1 MYRKKS
7 FLRFFFIVF
16 ILIMLLSLIFK
27 NSVLIT
33 NAGNMSKS
41 SFKSEKYGVFLGVEK
56 KDFKKIKNYDL
67 IVVDADYLS
76 KDDIK
81 TLKKQGNKKIF
92 SYINI
97 GSLEKFRSYY
107 DDFKDIT
114 LGDYENWDDEKWVD
128 VTNKR
133 WKKHISKLSQ
143 KLKSKGIDGYFAD
156 NVDVYYHYNK
166 PKVYSSLL
174 EILAEIKKTGLPCIV
189 NGGDTFISKALDEK
203 KLKNLVY
210 GVNQETVLS
219 KLDFNNKTFLT
230 SSKDTRRYFENYVKK
245 CKNNGLKV
253 YLTEYT
259 RDEKLKKEIKNFCEK
274 NGYNHYIS
282 STIDLSNIDK

>member
-1 MYRKKS
+1 MYRKYS
-7 FLRFFFIVF
+7 FLRLFFKVF
-16 ILIMLLSLIFK
+16 VLIIFLSLITENTFAISNAVNLVKK
-27 NSVLIT
+27 NIKL
-33 NAGNMSKS
+33 
-41 SFKSEKYGVFLGVEK
+41 EKYGVFLGVEK
-56 KDFKKIKNYDL
+56 EDFKKIKNYDL
-67 IVVDADYLS
+67 IVIDADNLT

-133 WKKHISKLSQ
+133 WKAHISKLSK

-156 NVDVYYHYNK
+156 NIDVYYHYNS
-166 PKVYSSLL
+166 PNVYSSLL
-174 EILAEIKKTGLPCIV
+174 EILAEMKKIGLPCIV
-189 NGGDTFISKALDEK
+189 NGGDTFISKVLDEK

-219 KLDFNNKTFLT
+219 KIDFKNKTFH
-230 SSKDTRRYFENYVKK
+230 SSSNDTREYFEEYVKK
-245 CKNNGLKV
+245 CKSHGLKV
-253 YLTEYT
+253 YLTEYK
-259 RDEKLKKEIKNFCEK
+259 RDEKLKKEIRNFCEK
-274 NGYNHYIS
+274 NGYNFYIS
-282 STIDLSNIDK
+282 STIDLSKVYK

>member
-1 MYRKKS
+1 MYRKNS
-7 FLRFFFIVF
+7 FLRLFFKVF
-16 ILIMLLSLIFK
+16 VLIMFLSLITENTFAISNERNLVKK
-27 NSVLIT
+27 NIKL
-33 NAGNMSKS
+33 
-41 SFKSEKYGVFLGVEK
+41 EKYGVFLGVDK
-56 KDFKKIKNYDL
+56 KDFKKIRDYGL
-67 IVVDADYLS
+67 IVIDADYLT

-107 DDFKDIT
+107 DNFKDIT
-114 LGDYENWDDEKWVD
+114 LENYENWDDEKWVD

-133 WKKHISKLSQ
+133 WKAHISNLSK
-143 KLKSKGIDGYFAD
+143 KLKSKGIDGYFID
-156 NVDVYYHYNK
+156 NMDVYYHYNS

-174 EILAEIKKTGLPCIV
+174 EILAEMKKTGLPCIV

-203 KLKNLVY
+203 KLENLVY

-219 KLDFNNKTFLT
+219 KIDFENKTFLT
-230 SSKDTRRYFENYVKK
+230 SSKDTRKYFENYVKK

-259 RDEKLKKEIKNFCEK
+259 RDEKLKKEIRRFCEK
-274 NGYNHYIS
+274 NGYNYYIS
-282 STIDLSNIDK
+282 STIELSKIDR

>member
-16 ILIMLLSLIFK
+16 ILIMLLSLITENIFAISNERNLVKK
-27 NSVLIT
+27 NIKL
-33 NAGNMSKS
+33 
-41 SFKSEKYGVFLGVEK
+41 EKYGVFLGVDK
-56 KDFKKIKNYDL
+56 KDFKKIRDYGL
-67 IVVDADYLS
+67 IVIDADYLT

-107 DDFKDIT
+107 DDFEDIS

-133 WKKHISKLSQ
+133 WKAHISNLLK

-156 NVDVYYHYNK
+156 NMDVYYHYNSL
-166 PKVYSSLL
+166 KVYSSLL
-174 EILAEIKKTGLPCIV
+174 EILAEMKKTDLPCIV

-219 KLDFNNKTFLT
+219 KIDFKNKTFLT
-230 SSKDTRRYFENYVKK
+230 SSKNTRRYFENYVKK
-245 CKNNGLKV
+245 CKNKGLKV

-282 STIDLSNIDK
+282 SIIDLSNV

>member
-16 ILIMLLSLIFK
+16 ILIMLSSLIFK
-27 NSVLIT
+27 NTVLIS
-33 NAGNMSKS
+33 NAGNMSKR

-56 KDFKKIKNYDL
+56 KDFKKIRDYDL
-67 IVVDADYLS
+67 IVIDADYLT

-128 VTNKR
+128 VTNKK

-156 NVDVYYHYNK
+156 NIDVYYHYNK

-174 EILAEIKKTGLPCIV
+174 EILAEMKKTGLPCIV
-189 NGGDTFISKALDEK
+189 NGGDTFIIKALDEK
-203 KLKNLVY
+203 KLENLVY

-219 KLDFNNKTFLT
+219 KIDFKNKTFLT
-230 SSKDTRRYFENYVKK
+230 SSKNTRRYFENYVKK
-245 CKNNGLKV
+245 CKNKGLKV

-282 STIDLSNIDK
+282 STIDLSNIDR

>member
-107 DDFKDIT
+107 DDFKDISF
-114 LGDYENWDDEKWVD
+114 GDYENWDDEKWVD

-133 WKKHISKLSQ
+133 WKTHISNLSK

-156 NVDVYYHYNK
+156 NVDVYYLYNK
-166 PKVYSSLL
+166 PKVYLSLL
-174 EILAEIKKTGLPCIV
+174 EILAEMKKTGLPCIV

-203 KLKNLVY
+203 KLENLVY

-219 KLDFNNKTFLT
+219 KIDFKNKTFLT
-230 SSKDTRRYFENYVKK
+230 SSKDTRKYFENYVKK

-259 RDEKLKKEIKNFCEK
+259 RDENLKKEIRRFCEK
-274 NGYNHYIS
+274 NGYNYYIS

>member
-1 MYRKKS
+1 MYRKYS
-7 FLRFFFIVF
+7 FLRLFFKVF
-16 ILIMLLSLIFK
+16 VLIIFLSLITENTFAISNAVNLVKK
-27 NSVLIT
+27 NIKL
-33 NAGNMSKS
+33 
-41 SFKSEKYGVFLGVEK
+41 EKYGVFLGVEK
-56 KDFKKIKNYDL
+56 EDFKKIKNYDL
-67 IVVDADYLS
+67 IVIDADNLT

-133 WKKHISKLSQ
+133 WKAHISKLSK

-156 NVDVYYHYNK
+156 NIDVYYHYNS
-166 PKVYSSLL
+166 PNVYSSLL
-174 EILAEIKKTGLPCIV
+174 EILAEMKKIGLPCIV
-189 NGGDTFISKALDEK
+189 NGGDTFISKVLDEK

-219 KLDFNNKTFLT
+219 KIDFKNKTFH
-230 SSKDTRRYFENYVKK
+230 SSSNDTRDYFEEYVKK
-245 CKNNGLKV
+245 CKSHGLKV

-259 RDEKLKKEIKNFCEK
+259 RDEKLKKEIRNFCEK
-274 NGYNHYIS
+274 NGYNFYIS
-282 STIDLSNIDK
+282 STIDLSKVYK

>member
-27 NSVLIT
+27 NSVLIS

-41 SFKSEKYGVFLGVEK
+41 SFKSEKYGVFLGVDK
-56 KDFKKIKNYDL
+56 KDFKKIRNYDL

-107 DDFKDIT
+107 NGLKDIT

-128 VTNKR
+128 VTNKK
-133 WKKHISKLSQ
+133 WKTHISKLSQ

-156 NVDVYYHYNK
+156 NIDVYYHYNS
-166 PKVYSSLL
+166 PKVYFSLL

-203 KLKNLVY
+203 KLKSLVY

-219 KLDFNNKTFLT
+219 KIDFKNKTFHS
-230 SSKDTRRYFENYVKK
+230 SSKDTRKYFENYVKK
-245 CKNNGLKV
+245 CKSHGLKV

-259 RDEKLKKEIKNFCEK
+259 RDEKLKKEISRFCEK
-274 NGYNHYIS
+274 NEYNCYIS
-282 STIDLSNIDK
+282 STIDLSNIDR

>member
-27 NSVLIT
+27 NSVLIS
-33 NAGNMSKS
+33 NAGNMSKK
-41 SFKSEKYGVFLGVEK
+41 SFKSEKYGVFLGFDK

-67 IVVDADYLS
+67 IVVDADYLT
-76 KDDIK
+76 KDEIK

-107 DDFKDIT
+107 NGLKDIT

-128 VTNKR
+128 VTNKK
-133 WKKHISKLSQ
+133 WKTHISKLSQ

-156 NVDVYYHYNK
+156 NIDVYYHYNN
-166 PKVYSSLL
+166 PKVYFSLI

-203 KLKNLVY
+203 KLKSLVY

-219 KLDFNNKTFLT
+219 KIDFKNKTFHS
-230 SSKDTRRYFENYVKK
+230 SSKDTREYFENYVKK
-245 CKNNGLKV
+245 CKSHGLKV

-259 RDEKLKKEIKNFCEK
+259 RDEKLKKEISRFCEK
-274 NGYNHYIS
+274 NEYNCYIS
-282 STIDLSNIDK
+282 STIDLSKIDR

>member
-16 ILIMLLSLIFK
+16 VLIMFLSLITENIFAISNERNLVKK
-27 NSVLIT
+27 NIKL
-33 NAGNMSKS
+33 
-41 SFKSEKYGVFLGVEK
+41 EKYGVFLGVDK
-56 KDFKKIKNYDL
+56 KDFKKIRDYDL
-67 IVVDADYLS
+67 IVIDADYLT

-97 GSLEKFRSYY
+97 GSLEKFRTYY
-107 DDFKDIT
+107 DDFKDISF
-114 LGDYENWDDEKWVD
+114 GDYENWDDEKWVD
-128 VTNKR
+128 VTNKK

-143 KLKSKGIDGYFAD
+143 KLKSKGIDGYFID
-156 NVDVYYHYNK
+156 NIDVYYHYNK

-219 KLDFNNKTFLT
+219 KIDFKNKTFLT
-230 SSKDTRRYFENYVKK
+230 SSKDTRKYFENYVKK
-245 CKNNGLKV
+245 CKSHGLKV

-259 RDEKLKKEIKNFCEK
+259 RDENLKKEIRRFCEK
-274 NGYNHYIS
+274 NGYNYYIS

>member
-1 MYRKKS
+1 
-7 FLRFFFIVF
+7 
-16 ILIMLLSLIFK
+16 MLLSLITENIFAISNERNLVKK
-27 NSVLIT
+27 NIKL
-33 NAGNMSKS
+33 
-41 SFKSEKYGVFLGVEK
+41 EKYGVFLGVDK
-56 KDFKKIKNYDL
+56 KDFKKIRDYGL
-67 IVVDADYLS
+67 IVIDADYLT

-107 DDFKDIT
+107 DNFKDIT
-114 LGDYENWDDEKWVD
+114 LENYENWDDEKWVD

-133 WKKHISKLSQ
+133 WKAHISNLSK
-143 KLKSKGIDGYFAD
+143 KLKSKGIDGYFID
-156 NVDVYYHYNK
+156 NMDVYYHYNS

-174 EILAEIKKTGLPCIV
+174 EILAEMKKTGLPCIV

-203 KLKNLVY
+203 KLENLVY

-219 KLDFNNKTFLT
+219 KIDFENKTFLT
-230 SSKDTRRYFENYVKK
+230 SSKDTRKYFENYVKK

-259 RDEKLKKEIKNFCEK
+259 RDEKLKKEIRRFCEK
-274 NGYNHYIS
+274 NGYNYYIS
-282 STIDLSNIDK
+282 STIELSKIDR

>member
-1 MYRKKS
+1 MYRKNS
-7 FLRFFFIVF
+7 FLRLFFKVF
-16 ILIMLLSLIFK
+16 VLIMFLSLITENTFAISNERNLVKK
-27 NSVLIT
+27 NIKL
-33 NAGNMSKS
+33 
-41 SFKSEKYGVFLGVEK
+41 EKYGVFLGVEK
-56 KDFKKIKNYDL
+56 EDFKKIKNYDL
-67 IVVDADYLS
+67 IVIDADHLT

-114 LGDYENWDDEKWVD
+114 LGYYENWDDEKWVD
-128 VTNKR
+128 ITNKR
-133 WKKHISKLSQ
+133 WKTHISNLSK

-156 NVDVYYHYNK
+156 NMDVYYHYNSS
-166 PKVYSSLL
+166 KVYSSLL
-174 EILAEIKKTGLPCIV
+174 EILAEMKKTDLPCIV

-219 KLDFNNKTFLT
+219 KIDFNNKTFLT
-230 SSKDTRRYFENYVKK
+230 SSKDTRVYFENYVKK

-282 STIDLSNIDK
+282 STIDLSEIDK